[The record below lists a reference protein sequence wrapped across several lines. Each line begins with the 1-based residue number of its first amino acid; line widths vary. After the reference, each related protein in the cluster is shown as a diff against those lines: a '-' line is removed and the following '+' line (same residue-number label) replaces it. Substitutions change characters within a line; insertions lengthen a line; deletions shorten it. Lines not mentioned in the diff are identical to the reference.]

1 MLTDKNILVNGCSF
15 SCGETSWPYH
25 LQKMYEFN
33 LVNLAQPAAG
43 NLYIHNSTYTELS
56 KRKYDFVFIMWS
68 GIERVDFQVDDI
80 SLFDD
85 ISYTSQKTSML
96 NDWPKKVIFPLNDQD
111 YVEKNWVFACNY
123 EDEKL
128 RKIKFCE
135 TNFKYQGTEI
145 KAIQTLI
152 YMISLQNIL
161 KQLNIP
167 YVFSFYI
174 NYLASLKQYDL
185 YKFLDL
191 KNICV
196 QDNIFSIALKNKQ
209 YDNTYHPTSNIHA
222 MWAEILKNFI
232 EENYAKAE

>member
-1 MLTDKNILVNGCSF
+1 
-15 SCGETSWPYH
+15 
-25 LQKMYEFN
+25 
-33 LVNLAQPAAG
+33 
-43 NLYIHNSTYTELS
+43 
-56 KRKYDFVFIMWS
+56 
-68 GIERVDFQVDDI
+68 
-80 SLFDD
+80 
-85 ISYTSQKTSML
+85 
-96 NDWPKKVIFPLNDQD
+96 
-111 YVEKNWVFACNY
+111 
-123 EDEKL
+123 
-128 RKIKFCE
+128 
-135 TNFKYQGTEI
+135 
-145 KAIQTLI
+145 
-152 YMISLQNIL
+152 MISLQNIL